1 MNNKW
6 EFLEAVGE
14 IGAAI
19 CGIVAFF
26 ASVKRDED
34 LDERVRRIVLE
45 DRAKDDERKG

>member
-1 MNNKW
+1 MKKW

-34 LDERVRRIVLE
+34 LDDRVRRIVLE
-45 DRAKDDERKG
+45 DKANKDDERKG

>member
-1 MNNKW
+1 MKKW